1 MKSEQGYMF
10 PMVMILAA
18 AFFLAISAAS
28 EKYVIDK
35 KFYKLAEERL
45 AAEHLLRLAIA
56 ELEEGLAAGGI
67 NAGDSGTLRYPRGK
81 VDYRCSRADGTT
93 ISVTLSAAADIG
105 GQKSGMVSYD
115 TERAR
120 MIEWI
125 EK

>member
-1 MKSEQGYMF
+1 
-10 PMVMILAA
+10 MVMILAA
-18 AFFLAISAAS
+18 AFFLAITAAS
-28 EKYVIDK
+28 EKYVADK

-56 ELEEGLAAGGI
+56 EMEEELAAGRI
-67 NAGDSGTLRYPRGK
+67 NAADSGTLRYPKGK
-81 VDYRCSRADGTT
+81 VAYRCSQTDSRTV
-93 ISVTLSAAADIG
+93 SVTLSASADTG
-105 GQKSGMVSYD
+105 GQKSGSVSYD